1 MTIKLKDGKAYFTEK
16 RTLNMRTLWQSISAL
31 SKSKRRDASPAMLIE
46 SCASA
51 MWLQKG
57 VERLRKLLLLS
68 YWGDIVKMFFLTSG
82 LVVLFTV
89 AAIAFSLYPVE
100 TREATAVIVYTML
113 FTLVLSKAVA
123 CLLWFGQF
131 FIERLKDDLEIRL
144 CQAGI
149 EKVFI
154 IHPNNIYLEV

>member
-1 MTIKLKDGKAYFTEK
+1 MTIKLKDGKAYFTEN
-16 RTLNMRTLWQSISAL
+16 RTLNMRTLWQSIGAL

-51 MWLQKG
+51 MWLQNG
-57 VERLRKLLLLS
+57 VERLRELLLLS

-89 AAIAFSLYPVE
+89 AAIALSLDPVE
-100 TREATAVIVYTML
+100 TRETTAGFIYAML
-113 FTLVLSKAVA
+113 FTFLFAKGTQF
-123 CLLWFGQF
+123 LLWYGQL
-131 FIERLKDDLEIRL
+131 FIERHVDELEIRL